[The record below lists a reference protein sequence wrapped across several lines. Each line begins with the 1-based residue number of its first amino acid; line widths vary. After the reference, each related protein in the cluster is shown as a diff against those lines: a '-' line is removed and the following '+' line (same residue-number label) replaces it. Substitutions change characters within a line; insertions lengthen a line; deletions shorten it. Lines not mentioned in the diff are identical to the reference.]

1 MPLGTVPFGSFVN
14 LFNYL
19 KGAWVPPLCFRSFEQ
34 LFPEW
39 GEKREN
45 LVYSRMAVAGLLHE
59 VDVGLLVKERG
70 GAFRALGLLGAC
82 DWGVDS

>member
-1 MPLGTVPFGSFVN
+1 MPLGTVPSSHWGRFRSARLLNVPLGTVPFDPFVN

-45 LVYSRMAVAGLLHE
+45 LVYLRMVVAEQLRFQL
-59 VDVGLLVKERG
+59 
-70 GAFRALGLLGAC
+70 
-82 DWGVDS
+82 